1 MASSRADGVPGAAQT
16 SDYASADTYS
26 VRDTL
31 SQLRLRE
38 LLGEVKD
45 RIEQIIDARD
55 RMDGLI
61 EAMLTVTSGLDL
73 GRTLRTIV
81 HTAISLVDA
90 RYGALGVRGHDQ
102 QLTQFIYEGIDEPT
116 RTLIGD
122 LPQGHGVLGLL
133 FGRPTPIRLDNLAEH
148 PSSVGFPAHHPPMRT
163 FLGVPVRIRDEVFGN
178 LYLTE
183 KAGGQPF
190 TEDDEVIVRALAAAA
205 GIAIDNAHLYESA
218 RTRQAWIEATRDIT
232 TEFLAGTAPD
242 QVLTHLVEATRRL
255 TGSER
260 TFLAV
265 VPDPESPPEEIT
277 ELLITHAAGAP
288 DNQRIVS
295 LSLGDTTIGR
305 AFGLRSPQRVDD
317 ARRADLG
324 KIFPDAGPALVLP
337 MQTSDSTVGV
347 LVALRAVE
355 SAPYNDETLELTAAF
370 TEQAALA
377 MQLADAQRRVRELD
391 ILSDRDRIARDLHDH
406 VIQRL
411 FAVGLSLQG
420 TVPRTRVP
428 EVRERL
434 TEAITDLQ
442 DVVQEI
448 RTTIF
453 DLHGG
458 DSHSARVRQRIEE
471 AIRQQTATSG
481 IRTSVRIG
489 GPLSVLEPELAD
501 HAEAVVREAL
511 SNTVRHSGAASVS
524 VEITVAD
531 DLTIVVE
538 DDGCGMPGEVTPSGL
553 ANLARR
559 AEDASGS
566 FTVAAGA
573 GTGTRLCWK
582 VPLR

>member
-1 MASSRADGVPGAAQT
+1 MTDDT
-16 SDYASADTYS
+16 SAGMYS

-73 GRTLRTIV
+73 DRTLRTIV
-81 HTAISLVDA
+81 HTAISLVEA

-102 QLTQFIYEGIDEPT
+102 QLTQFIYQGIDEPT
-116 RTLIGD
+116 RELIGD

-133 FGRPTPIRLDNLAEH
+133 FSQPTPIRLDNLAEH

-232 TEFLAGTAPD
+232 TEFLAATDSD
-242 QVLTHLVEATRRL
+242 QVLAHLVDHTCRL
-255 TGSER
+255 TCSER

-265 VPDPESPPEEIT
+265 VPDPESCHEEIT
-277 ELLITHAAGAP
+277 ELVITHGAGAR
-288 DNQRIVS
+288 NGQRLVKLPS
-295 LSLGDTTIGR
+295 GDSTIATAIR
-305 AFGLRSPQRVDD
+305 AHAPQRLDD
-317 ARRADLG
+317 SRRADLG
-324 KIFPDAGPALVLP
+324 KIFPEAGPALVLP
-337 MQTSDSTVGV
+337 MQTPDSTVGV
-347 LVALRAVE
+347 LIALRSVE
-355 SAPYNDETLELTAAF
+355 SAPYDDETLKLTSAF
-370 TEQAALA
+370 TDQAALA
-377 MQLADAQRRVRELD
+377 MQLADAQQRVRELD

-428 EVRERL
+428 EVRERI

-448 RTTIF
+448 RTSIF

-458 DSHSARVRQRIEE
+458 EGHSGRVRQRIEE
-471 AIRQQTATSG
+471 AIRQQTAASD
-481 IRTSVRIG
+481 IRTSVHIA
-489 GPLSVLEPELAD
+489 GPLSVIDPELAD
-501 HAEAVVREAL
+501 HAEAVVREAV
-511 SNTVRHSGAASVS
+511 SNTVRHSGAESVS

-531 DLTIVVE
+531 DLTIVIE
-538 DDGCGMPGEVTPSGL
+538 DDGCGMPREVTPSGL
-553 ANLARR
+553 TNLAQR
-559 AEDASGS
+559 AEQ
-566 FTVAAGA
+566 AAGTFSVTP
-573 GTGTRLCWK
+573 GNGPEGKPGTRLCWK